1 MNLVNLL
8 KAHQIG
14 FRQKFIEVL
23 ARKNSCTP
31 ELAETEFKDFIDQ
44 YVDEKYMHIQK
55 VIDRIIEIET
65 PVFLNIRRDRMR
77 EDKCKICEGNEPN
90 ILTIEKK
97 YGNNLEIFEFI
108 EDRPEGALYQII
120 FHEEA
125 EEKKLPLTAVIN
137 KGDLKKFWAGKTV
150 DPAVYEHYIKKCLS
164 ISE

>member
-1 MNLVNLL
+1 MNLGDLL
-8 KAHQIG
+8 VTHKIG

-31 ELAETEFKDFIDQ
+31 ENAEAEFKDFIEQ

-55 VIDRIIEIET
+55 VIDRIIEIEK
-65 PVFLNIRRDRMR
+65 PIFLNIRRDRMR

-90 ILTIEKK
+90 IHAIEKK
-97 YGNNLEIFEFI
+97 YGSMIEIFEVI

-137 KGDLKKFWAGKTV
+137 KGELIKFWAGKTV
-150 DPAVYEHYIKKCLS
+150 DSAVYEQYIKKYLP
-164 ISE
+164 

>member
-1 MNLVNLL
+1 MNLGDLL
-8 KAHQIG
+8 KTHKIG

-31 ELAETEFKDFIDQ
+31 EDAEAEFMDFIEQ

-55 VIDRIIEIET
+55 VSDRIIEIEK

-90 ILTIEKK
+90 IHAIEKK
-97 YGNNLEIFEFI
+97 YCNNIEIFEVI

-125 EEKKLPLTAVIN
+125 EEKKLPLTAVIH
-137 KGDLKKFWAGKTV
+137 KGELIKFWAGKTV
-150 DPAVYEHYIKKCLS
+150 DSTVYEQYIKKCLP
-164 ISE
+164 